1 MPSPQTRLKPVVV
14 VTALVAIALPGYY
27 FFQAK
32 SPSSR
37 TANATAAPE
46 PRFVKKDG
54 AGQEL
59 PAASNAWTCIHDR
72 QTGLVWETK
81 TSDGGLHDQTNLYTW
96 YEPDALKN
104 GGKPGFPDMLD
115 YLKSDPDMR
124 ELVSDTHSGESCND
138 TLPRCNTRDY
148 AAAVNREG
156 WCGYHDWRVPEID
169 ELMTLVDYRQTE
181 PAINGTFFPDM
192 DTRAFWSATTVAGN
206 PAYAWQAE
214 FIYGAEEPGDEK
226 SDIWGIRLVRGTSAL
241 ASTPSEPVRSKECLP
256 NAPRTAPDSRY
267 TLLANGLEVLDRQ
280 TRLVWQR
287 CDAGSRW
294 DGKTCSGQW
303 AAYNL
308 GEAREAARKAGNGWR
323 IPELVELRS
332 LAERACH
339 MPAQNVRFFP
349 PNGLGNLGYWSVTP
363 SLIEP
368 NHVWSFS
375 VWEGKAESEGV
386 NNQTPRTRFV
396 RGPVDPSTP

>member
-1 MPSPQTRLKPVVV
+1 MKRIYIPLAILISVLAGYYLMPSGAPFPGAAKTPDQPTARL
-14 VTALVAIALPGYY
+14 
-27 FFQAK
+27 
-32 SPSSR
+32 
-37 TANATAAPE
+37 
-46 PRFVKKDG
+46 VKLDTGGK
-54 AGQEL
+54 EL
-59 PAASNAWTCIHDR
+59 PDTSTAWTCIADR

-81 TSDGGLHDQTNLYTW
+81 TSDGGLHDQNNLFTW
-96 YEPDALKN
+96 YEPDPLKN
-104 GGKPGFPDMLD
+104 GGNPGFPDMLD
-115 YLKSDPDMR
+115 YLKSNPDMH
-124 ELVSDTHSGESCND
+124 ELVNDTHAGESCND
-138 TLPRCNTRDY
+138 TLPRCNTHDY

-169 ELMTLVDYRQTE
+169 ELMTLVDHRKME
-181 PAINGTFFPDM
+181 PSIDSTYFPDM

-226 SDIWGIRLVRGTSAL
+226 SDIWGIRLVRGASAM
-241 ASTPSEPVRSKECLP
+241 ASGASEQAASKECLAK
-256 NAPRTAPDSRY
+256 APRTAPDNRY
-267 TLLANGLEVLDRQ
+267 TLLANGQEVLDRQ

-308 GEAREAARKAGNGWR
+308 NEASEAARKAGNGWR

-363 SLIEP
+363 ALIEP
-368 NHVWSFS
+368 KHVWSFS
-375 VWEGKAESEGV
+375 MWEGKAESEDV
-386 NNQTPRTRFV
+386 SNQTPRTRFV
-396 RGPVDPSTP
+396 RGPVDPDDIPSE